1 MFFLGGEGPRG
12 GSQLRPPS
20 AAPEREVESA
30 RIRSPFAGSLRNPRK
45 GNESEP
51 IRPGAKNMANVA
63 PERGPFLEGNL
74 GGTKRH
80 ATVRDDLFRR
90 ESPPKVVHER
100 GATFAHVFGSGKR
113 EEIAPLSLLSLL
125 SLSSLSSVSSL
136 SSLRSN

>member
-1 MFFLGGEGPRG
+1 MFLGPPAGPET
-12 GSQLRPPS
+12 RPLL
-20 AAPEREVESA
+20 
-30 RIRSPFAGSLRNPRK
+30 FHRNR
-45 GNESEP
+45 
-51 IRPGAKNMANVA
+51 
-63 PERGPFLEGNL
+63 ERGPFLEGNL

>member
-12 GSQLRPPS
+12 GVAIATPLRGTRKGGRIGSDSLPFRGFLTEP
-20 AAPEREVESA
+20 AKGE
-30 RIRSPFAGSLRNPRK
+30 RIRADSTGCK
-45 GNESEP
+45 
-51 IRPGAKNMANVA
+51 KMANVA

>member
-1 MFFLGGEGPRG
+1 MIYHEFRVIYFG
-12 GSQLRPPS
+12 
-20 AAPEREVESA
+20 RE
-30 RIRSPFAGSLRNPRK
+30 LDPRK
-45 GNESEP
+45 GIESEP
-51 IRPGAKNMANVA
+51 IRPGPKTLATVA
-63 PERGPFLEGNL
+63 PVRGPFLEPDS
-74 GGTKRH
+74 GGTIRH